1 MEMGYYDDTEEIT
14 IVVALLL
21 FLYKSD
27 DSRVFYRNI
36 FLIIQYY
43 KERSRMNLRLLS
55 VRGI

>member
-1 MEMGYYDDTEEIT
+1 MGYYDDTEDIT

-43 KERSRMNLRLLS
+43 KERGRMNLRLLS